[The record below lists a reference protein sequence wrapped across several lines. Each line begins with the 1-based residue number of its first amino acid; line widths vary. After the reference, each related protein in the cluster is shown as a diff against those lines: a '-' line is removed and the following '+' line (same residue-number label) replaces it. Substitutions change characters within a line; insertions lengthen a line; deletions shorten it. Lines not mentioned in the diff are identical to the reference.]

1 MFPSKPDTAQHEPG
15 SGRPQHPPTQLGL
28 SSEMSK
34 HQDFLVTAVTPTRLG
49 EGGWRGVV
57 VAGRCLQG
65 PILSCPPLSTAP
77 NPPCTHRSITVT
89 TTDPEPSNR
98 ATAASPHCPPRSHH
112 RVLPAHSTALR
123 IPFHPL
129 LPKPTPSS
137 RPPTCP
143 SRLLTAGLRGAH
155 VLPRPPRL
163 APTPGSQH
171 GRHLPPCAALCR
183 AVPMAKPS
191 RHKHYPFMWPRIMA
205 PCRQT
210 CSGLIE
216 KGLFSRL
223 GRVNPGSWS
232 PSMV

>member
-1 MFPSKPDTAQHEPG
+1 M
-15 SGRPQHPPTQLGL
+15 
-28 SSEMSK
+28 
-34 HQDFLVTAVTPTRLG
+34 
-49 EGGWRGVV
+49 EGGWWW
-57 VAGRCLQG
+57 QG
-65 PILSCPPLSTAP
+65 AACRALSCPAHHSAQHPTPHAPTAVS
-77 NPPCTHRSITVT
+77 RSPRQIRNRVTELLLHHPTV
-89 TTDPEPSNR
+89 
-98 ATAASPHCPPRSHH
+98 PPRSHH
-112 RVLPAHSTALR
+112 RVLPAHSTALH

-155 VLPRPPRL
+155 VLPRPPRV